1 MRMNLN
7 GRCGNMRGAKRY
19 AGLLLLCAAWLLSG
33 CASRQ
38 SLLAPGETL
47 NNDSGETAWVLM
59 LKKVPPGTR
68 YVNSGADTL
77 KVIPNQRLLYLY
89 LRELL
94 RESRISVEE
103 EKLRALDDQ
112 LRETRQKLEALE
124 KQ

>member
-1 MRMNLN
+1 MRDV
-7 GRCGNMRGAKRY
+7 KRVT
-19 AGLLLLCAAWLLSG
+19 GLLLLCAVWALSG

-38 SLLAPGETL
+38 SVLAPGETL
-47 NNDSGETAWVLM
+47 NNDSDETAWVWM

-68 YVNSGADTL
+68 YVNSGRDTL

-94 RESRISVEE
+94 RESRITVEE
-103 EKLRALDDQ
+103 EKLRALDEQ

-124 KQ
+124 NP